1 MSLPKF
7 EFNDQQFS
15 ILEDLSKIKSNQ
27 VLLNW
32 HKDQKEVNK
41 QILYSLLNSILKR
54 GGILKWTVTD
64 NNDMLYVTFIYPTYN
79 VGVVDLELP

>member
-1 MSLPKF
+1 MK
-7 EFNDQQFS
+7 
-15 ILEDLSKIKSNQ
+15 
-27 VLLNW
+27 LLNKVPQLTADNIPEYIAWHTRKHW

-41 QILYSLLNSILKR
+41 QILYSVLNSILKR